1 MNTTMRRFAVTL
13 RAEMDGNGL
22 VGIASV
28 FGQVADTGDDGLE
41 MFDAGA
47 FDRLL
52 SDPDNDTVS
61 LFNHNPD
68 YLLGRQ
74 SSGTLTVRAG
84 AEGLHFHIPELP
96 DTQWGHDVGVLVAR
110 GDLQGGSVGFIPGEA
125 ELRSVD
131 GLRVRAHTDVARLR
145 DLGPVTFPAY
155 AGTNGSMAM
164 RSLSE
169 FGRPNRVRSQ
179 LIRARARVT
188 LGRGVS

>member
-1 MNTTMRRFAVTL
+1 MNTTMRLFTIKL

-22 VGIASV
+22 TGIASV
-28 FGQVADTGDDGLE
+28 FGQVADTDDGPE

-74 SSGTLTVRAG
+74 SAGTLQVRAG
-84 AEGLHFHIPELP
+84 AEGLHFHIPDLP

-110 GDLQGGSVGFIPGEA
+110 GDLNGGSVGFMPGES

-155 AGTNGSMAM
+155 HGTNGSMAM
-164 RSLSE
+164 RSLTE
-169 FGRPNRVRSQ
+169 FGRPTTARSQ
-179 LIRARARVT
+179 LIRARARVM
-188 LGRGVS
+188 LPERSPR